1 MVGFPASGPNIVCK
15 PGRVA
20 TPPELNTTSWQSG
33 ETPCG
38 KSAGAISVTSP
49 LKISMGA
56 SNEPAVVIRS
66 FQSSVVS
73 CQYSVQKEKRAVVT
87 GYATERESHQPRGG
101 GFELAVSGCETDATS
116 PNCAA
121 FSLSRIAPHALHT
134 ATPGLMR
141 SAHAGHSVAG
151 FGS

>member
-66 FQSSVVS
+66 FQSSDAS
-73 CQYSVQKEKRAVVT
+73 IQFR
-87 GYATERESHQPRGG
+87 ERNEPLLPGMLPSKPHQPRGD
-101 GFELAVSGCETDATS
+101 GFGLPGSGCETDATS

-121 FSLSRIAPHALHT
+121 FSLSRIAPQALHT

-141 SAHAGHSVAG
+141 SAHAGHSAAG